1 MSPDGEKILEGIT
14 AAVESPNSKRTAG
27 KASDEKQCSEKLR
40 GQHMYIYI
48 YSYILVD
55 LHCIKYIYLHA
66 PYKM

>member
-48 YSYILVD
+48 VIYS
-55 LHCIKYIYLHA
+55 
-66 PYKM
+66 